1 MHDIQQKQSKEI
13 LESITT
19 HYNTTEHIPPL
30 FITWKYILQRHSRE
44 CTLGAEMRKLA

>member
-13 LESITT
+13 LESD
-19 HYNTTEHIPPL
+19 TTEHIPPL

-44 CTLGAEMRKLA
+44 CTLRAEMRKLA